1 MGYHSTKTDEINHL
15 AKIPCLKTSDSARNL
30 RDFNTTPYTKPRT
43 MIRSYMTLALR
54 SIRKNKLVSLIN
66 IGGFSAA
73 LAFGMLAVVFAHNEL
88 TYDLFHVNADRIY
101 RICMQS
107 GDRLISRTP
116 WPLGPAFASEFPDV
130 SVVRVYTGL
139 RSISYGRKSFRVGG
153 SYVDKSFL
161 DVFSFPLA
169 KGHASTALRDVRSI
183 VITEKVARKLFPGAN
198 PVGKVVTVN
207 RKKTYTVTGVLS
219 RLPENSSIV
228 FDYLLPADAADES
241 LNSWKFPSANT
252 FVLLPQYLEPRKIKD
267 RLSRVVQRG
276 WGRGANAMISLLLQP
291 FNEVHLDQRTRGV
304 ERSSNAVY
312 MYIFFGIA
320 LIVITISSVN
330 FSALAIGRSLLR
342 AKEAGVR
349 RLFGARRRHVATQY
363 VVESVLLALMALVAG
378 LGLMGAILPS
388 FNSVVGTKISMFGQL
403 SVTTLLYVLL
413 LTVAIGILAGLYPAL
428 ALSRPQPAD
437 VLFARP
443 ESVKPGFLMRLLLVI
458 QFSMSMVLMMCALAM
473 AAQLN
478 LLTNKNP
485 GFRTDGVIAVET
497 GRLLEASPGLVDVF
511 EKNITSY
518 PGIIGVARGQH
529 PLSNKLRLEGFAR
542 ADGRTVHGVETIAVD
557 YDLLKTLKFDLVEG
571 RYFNRSISSDRN
583 VVIINQALM
592 KQFGWRSAKN
602 KTVDL
607 NGNGDAPIIGVIED
621 FHFKSFHRQVA
632 PAIIL
637 LRPEYCNL
645 SFVLSTF
652 HEDRDILDILQ
663 KEWHKV
669 APSKPFRAGFLEDDL
684 KNQYK
689 GDKKWLN
696 AIQLPAILALGLAC
710 LGAFGLTSFSVGR
723 RTKEIGIRKVFGTP
737 IHRLMARLSID
748 FIKIVILSTIVAG
761 SIAYLVLGAW
771 LENFVYRIDLIAP
784 IVAGGVLTFAF
795 VMLAVSFKTY
805 KAATL
810 NTANTLRDE

>member
-1 MGYHSTKTDEINHL
+1 MF
-15 AKIPCLKTSDSARNL
+15 RN
-30 RDFNTTPYTKPRT
+30 
-43 MIRSYMTLALR
+43 YMTLAFR
-54 SIRKNKLVSLIN
+54 SVLKNKLVSLIN
-66 IGGFSAA
+66 IGGFSVA
-73 LAFGMLAVVFAHNEL
+73 LAFGMLAVVFVHNEW
-88 TYDLFHVNADRIY
+88 TYDRFHVNVDRIY
-101 RICMQS
+101 RICMGS

-116 WPLGPAFASEFPDV
+116 WPLGPAVAREFPDAN
-130 SVVRVYTGL
+130 VVRVY
-139 RSISYGRKSFRVGG
+139 RSRPSIAYGRRSFRFGVR
-153 SYVDKSFL
+153 YVDESFL

-169 KGHASTALRDVRSI
+169 KGDALTALRDVRSI
-183 VITEKVARKLFPGAN
+183 VITEKVSRKLFPGEN

-207 RKKTYTVTGVLS
+207 KKKPYTVTGVLS

-228 FDYLLPADAADES
+228 FDCLLPADAADES
-241 LNSWKFPSANT
+241 LNSWRFSSANT
-252 FVLLPQYLEPRKIKD
+252 FVLLPQYLVPRKIKD

-276 WGRGANAMISLLLQP
+276 WGQGANAAISLLLQP
-291 FNEVHLDQRTRGV
+291 FNEVHLDQRTLGV

-312 MYIFFGIA
+312 IYIFCGIA

-349 RLFGARRRHVATQY
+349 RLFGAQRRQVAAQY
-363 VVESVLLALMALVAG
+363 LVESVLLALMALVAG

-428 ALSRPQPAD
+428 ALSRPQPAE
-437 VLFARP
+437 VLNARTG
-443 ESVKPGFLMRLLLVI
+443 SVNPGILMRLLLVV
-458 QFSMSMVLMMCALAM
+458 QFAMSMVLMMCALAM
-473 AAQLN
+473 TAQLN

-497 GRLLEASPGLVDVF
+497 GRLLEASAGLVEVF

-518 PGIIGVARGQH
+518 PEIIGVARGQH

-542 ADGRTVHGVETIAVD
+542 ADGMTVHGVETIAVD
-557 YDLLKTLKFDLVEG
+557 HDLLKTLEFDLLEG
-571 RYFNRSISSDRN
+571 RDFSRSISTDRN
-583 VVIINQALM
+583 AVIINRALM

-602 KTVDL
+602 KTVDW
-607 NGNGDAPIIGVIED
+607 NGNGDAPIIGVIDD

-632 PAIIL
+632 PAVIL

-645 SFVLSTF
+645 SFVLSTSDK
-652 HEDRDILDILQ
+652 DRDILDILQ

-669 APSKPFRAGFLEDDL
+669 APSHPFRARFLEDDL

-689 GDKKWLN
+689 KDEKWLN

-710 LGAFGLTSFSVGR
+710 LGAFGLTSFSVAH

-748 FIKIVILSTIVAG
+748 FTKIVILAAIVAG
-761 SIAYLVLGAW
+761 PIAYLVLREW
-771 LENFVYRIDLIAP
+771 LQNFVYRIDLIAP
-784 IVAGGVLTFAF
+784 VIAGGVLTCAF
-795 VMLAVSFKTY
+795 VILAVSFKTY
-805 KAATL
+805 KAATQ
-810 NTANTLRDE
+810 NPANTLRDE